1 MHYMKWIYPR
11 RLRNQM
17 ILMAILMVIV
27 PTLTIGYI
35 VETEGRSAVLSEKEK
50 KLSAVVNLLN
60 QALGNRYDLYIDL
73 PREERIRALNA
84 ELAPITENITHA
96 FPGIGAGYY
105 NKMLDAIITYAP
117 SALYQNNVGVTI
129 AADHPG
135 REVMRTNTPLVYS
148 GRQVRGDILN
158 SMLPIER
165 NGEILGYIWANEL
178 TEDIRRQ
185 AWKMDVRIIIVLT
198 AGLLISLLLI
208 VLFSRRLSANIDIIT
223 DGLSTL
229 AQNIPTRLPQL
240 PGEMGQISQSVNN
253 LAQALRETRTLNDLI
268 IENAAD
274 GVIAIDRQG
283 DVTTMNPA
291 AEVITGYQRHELV
304 GQPYSM
310 LFDNTQFYSPVL
322 DTLEHGTEHVALE
335 ISFPGRD
342 RTIELSVTTSRI
354 HNTHGEMIGALV
366 IFSDLT
372 ARKET
377 QRRMAQAERLATLGE
392 LMAGVAHEVRN
403 PLTAIRGY
411 VQILRQQ
418 TSDPIHQ
425 EYLSVVLKEID
436 SINKVI
442 QQLLEFSRPRHSQ
455 WQQVSLNALV
465 EETLVLVQTAGV
477 QARVDFIS
485 ELDNELSPIN
495 ADRELLKQVLLNI
508 LINAVQAISARGK
521 IRIQTWQYSDS
532 QQAISIEDNGC
543 GIDLSL
549 QKKIFDPFERERSST
564 VSRIQ
569 GTGLGMAIT
578 KNIVDMMG
586 GTIEIRTEPGKG
598 TEFIIRV
605 ALRVQPEHHRAERIA
620 ELEGL
625 KALVVDDDFNTC
637 DSVTK
642 MLVRVG
648 MRSEWTL
655 SGKEAVLRA
664 RQSMELGDAFHAY
677 IIDWRLPDMNGIEVT
692 RQIRSLHDDT
702 PIIILTAY
710 DWSDIEVEAKAAGV
724 TAFCSKPMFMSD
736 LRETLMSALGQNQ
749 TDAAQELLPQKNAD
763 FKGRH
768 ILLVEDNELNRE
780 IAQEILR
787 EYGFRVD
794 TAENGAVAVEKVC
807 TAAPGSYDLVLMDVQ
822 MPVMDGYTA
831 TRKIRALD
839 DPARAKIPI
848 LAMTANAFDEDRC
861 NALESGMNGFLSK
874 PIVISDLV
882 QELHKIL

>member
-1 MHYMKWIYPR
+1 MKWIYPR

-50 KLSAVVNLLN
+50 KLSAVLNLLN
-60 QALGNRYDLYIDL
+60 QALGDRYDLYIDL

-84 ELAPITENITHA
+84 ELAPITENITRA

-105 NKMLDAIITYAP
+105 NKTLDAIITYAP
-117 SALYQNNVGVTI
+117 SSLYQNNVGVTI

-158 SMLPIER
+158 SMIPIER
-165 NGEILGYIWANEL
+165 NGEVLGYIWANEL

-342 RTIELSVTTSRI
+342 RTIEISVTTSRI

-418 TSDPIHQ
+418 TTDPIHQ

-442 QQLLEFSRPRHSQ
+442 QQLLDFSRPRHSQ

-521 IRIQTWQYSDS
+521 IRIRTWQYSDS

-549 QKKIFDPFERERSST
+549 QKKIFDPFFTTKAS
-564 VSRIQ
+564 
-569 GTGLGMAIT
+569 GTGLGLALSQRII
-578 KNIVDMMG
+578 NAHQGD
-586 GTIEIRTEPGKG
+586 
-598 TEFIIRV
+598 IRV
-605 ALRVQPEHHRAERIA
+605 TSLPGYGAT
-620 ELEGL
+620 
-625 KALVVDDDFNTC
+625 F
-637 DSVTK
+637 
-642 MLVRVG
+642 
-648 MRSEWTL
+648 TL
-655 SGKEAVLRA
+655 
-664 RQSMELGDAFHAY
+664 
-677 IIDWRLPDMNGIEVT
+677 ILPINPQG
-692 RQIRSLHDDT
+692 
-702 PIIILTAY
+702 
-710 DWSDIEVEAKAAGV
+710 
-724 TAFCSKPMFMSD
+724 
-736 LRETLMSALGQNQ
+736 NQ
-749 TDAAQELLPQKNAD
+749 T
-763 FKGRH
+763 
-768 ILLVEDNELNRE
+768 V
-780 IAQEILR
+780 
-787 EYGFRVD
+787 
-794 TAENGAVAVEKVC
+794 
-807 TAAPGSYDLVLMDVQ
+807 
-822 MPVMDGYTA
+822 
-831 TRKIRALD
+831 
-839 DPARAKIPI
+839 
-848 LAMTANAFDEDRC
+848 
-861 NALESGMNGFLSK
+861 
-874 PIVISDLV
+874 
-882 QELHKIL
+882 

>member
-1 MHYMKWIYPR
+1 M
-11 RLRNQM
+11 
-17 ILMAILMVIV
+17 
-27 PTLTIGYI
+27 
-35 VETEGRSAVLSEKEK
+35 
-50 KLSAVVNLLN
+50 VNLLN
-60 QALGNRYDLYIDL
+60 QALGDRYDLYIDL

-84 ELAPITENITHA
+84 ELAPITENITRA

-105 NKMLDAIITYAP
+105 NKTLDAIITYAP
-117 SALYQNNVGVTI
+117 SSLYQNNVGVTI

-158 SMLPIER
+158 SMIPIER
-165 NGEILGYIWANEL
+165 NGEVLGYIWANEL

-442 QQLLEFSRPRHSQ
+442 QQLLDFSRPRHSQ
-455 WQQVSLNALV
+455 WQQVSLNALI

-485 ELDNELSPIN
+485 ELDNELSPII

-521 IRIQTWQYSDS
+521 IRIRTWQYSDS

-549 QKKIFDPFERERSST
+549 QKKIFDPFFTTKAS
-564 VSRIQ
+564 
-569 GTGLGMAIT
+569 GTGLGLALSQRII
-578 KNIVDMMG
+578 NAHQGD
-586 GTIEIRTEPGKG
+586 
-598 TEFIIRV
+598 IRV
-605 ALRVQPEHHRAERIA
+605 ASLPGYGATFTLI
-620 ELEGL
+620 LP
-625 KALVVDDDFNTC
+625 FNPQ
-637 DSVTK
+637 
-642 MLVRVG
+642 G
-648 MRSEWTL
+648 
-655 SGKEAVLRA
+655 
-664 RQSMELGDAFHAY
+664 
-677 IIDWRLPDMNGIEVT
+677 
-692 RQIRSLHDDT
+692 
-702 PIIILTAY
+702 
-710 DWSDIEVEAKAAGV
+710 
-724 TAFCSKPMFMSD
+724 
-736 LRETLMSALGQNQ
+736 NQ
-749 TDAAQELLPQKNAD
+749 T
-763 FKGRH
+763 
-768 ILLVEDNELNRE
+768 V
-780 IAQEILR
+780 
-787 EYGFRVD
+787 
-794 TAENGAVAVEKVC
+794 
-807 TAAPGSYDLVLMDVQ
+807 
-822 MPVMDGYTA
+822 
-831 TRKIRALD
+831 
-839 DPARAKIPI
+839 
-848 LAMTANAFDEDRC
+848 
-861 NALESGMNGFLSK
+861 
-874 PIVISDLV
+874 
-882 QELHKIL
+882 

>member
-1 MHYMKWIYPR
+1 M
-11 RLRNQM
+11 
-17 ILMAILMVIV
+17 
-27 PTLTIGYI
+27 
-35 VETEGRSAVLSEKEK
+35 
-50 KLSAVVNLLN
+50 
-60 QALGNRYDLYIDL
+60 
-73 PREERIRALNA
+73 
-84 ELAPITENITHA
+84 
-96 FPGIGAGYY
+96 
-105 NKMLDAIITYAP
+105 
-117 SALYQNNVGVTI
+117 SALPLPQIT
-129 AADHPG
+129 PG

-158 SMLPIER
+158 SMIPIER

-372 ARKET
+372 VRKET

-418 TSDPIHQ
+418 TSDLIHQ

-485 ELDNELSPIN
+485 ELDNELNPIN

-549 QKKIFDPFERERSST
+549 QKRSSIPF
-564 VSRIQ
+564 SPPKPQ
-569 GTGLGMAIT
+569 
-578 KNIVDMMG
+578 
-586 GTIEIRTEPGKG
+586 EPG
-598 TEFIIRV
+598 
-605 ALRVQPEHHRAERIA
+605 
-620 ELEGL
+620 
-625 KALVVDDDFNTC
+625 LV
-637 DSVTK
+637 
-642 MLVRVG
+642 
-648 MRSEWTL
+648 
-655 SGKEAVLRA
+655 
-664 RQSMELGDAFHAY
+664 
-677 IIDWRLPDMNGIEVT
+677 WR
-692 RQIRSLHDDT
+692 
-702 PIIILTAY
+702 
-710 DWSDIEVEAKAAGV
+710 
-724 TAFCSKPMFMSD
+724 
-736 LRETLMSALGQNQ
+736 
-749 TDAAQELLPQKNAD
+749 
-763 FKGRH
+763 
-768 ILLVEDNELNRE
+768 
-780 IAQEILR
+780 
-787 EYGFRVD
+787 
-794 TAENGAVAVEKVC
+794 
-807 TAAPGSYDLVLMDVQ
+807 
-822 MPVMDGYTA
+822 
-831 TRKIRALD
+831 
-839 DPARAKIPI
+839 
-848 LAMTANAFDEDRC
+848 
-861 NALESGMNGFLSK
+861 
-874 PIVISDLV
+874 
-882 QELHKIL
+882 

>member
-84 ELAPITENITHA
+84 EFAPITENITHA

-105 NKMLDAIITYAP
+105 NKTLDAIITYAP

-158 SMLPIER
+158 SMIPIER

-377 QRRMAQAERLATLGE
+377 QHRMAQAERLATLGE

-549 QKKIFDPFERERSST
+549 QKKIFDPFFTTKAS
-564 VSRIQ
+564 
-569 GTGLGMAIT
+569 GTGLGLALSQRII
-578 KNIVDMMG
+578 NAHQGD
-586 GTIEIRTEPGKG
+586 
-598 TEFIIRV
+598 IRV
-605 ALRVQPEHHRAERIA
+605 ASLPGYGAT
-620 ELEGL
+620 
-625 KALVVDDDFNTC
+625 F
-637 DSVTK
+637 
-642 MLVRVG
+642 
-648 MRSEWTL
+648 TL
-655 SGKEAVLRA
+655 
-664 RQSMELGDAFHAY
+664 
-677 IIDWRLPDMNGIEVT
+677 ILPINPQG
-692 RQIRSLHDDT
+692 
-702 PIIILTAY
+702 
-710 DWSDIEVEAKAAGV
+710 
-724 TAFCSKPMFMSD
+724 
-736 LRETLMSALGQNQ
+736 NQ
-749 TDAAQELLPQKNAD
+749 T
-763 FKGRH
+763 
-768 ILLVEDNELNRE
+768 V
-780 IAQEILR
+780 
-787 EYGFRVD
+787 
-794 TAENGAVAVEKVC
+794 
-807 TAAPGSYDLVLMDVQ
+807 
-822 MPVMDGYTA
+822 
-831 TRKIRALD
+831 
-839 DPARAKIPI
+839 
-848 LAMTANAFDEDRC
+848 
-861 NALESGMNGFLSK
+861 
-874 PIVISDLV
+874 
-882 QELHKIL
+882 

>member
-1 MHYMKWIYPR
+1 MDFSMHYMKWIYPR

-60 QALGNRYDLYIDL
+60 QALGDRYDLYIDL

-84 ELAPITENITHA
+84 ELAPITENITRA

-105 NKMLDAIITYAP
+105 NKTLDAIITYAP
-117 SALYQNNVGVTI
+117 SSLYQNNVGVTI

-158 SMLPIER
+158 SMIPIER
-165 NGEILGYIWANEL
+165 NGEVLGYIWANEL

-342 RTIELSVTTSRI
+342 RTIEISVTTSRI

-418 TSDPIHQ
+418 TTDQIHQ

-442 QQLLEFSRPRHSQ
+442 QQLLDFSRPRHSQ

-485 ELDNELSPIN
+485 ELDNELSPIS

-521 IRIQTWQYSDS
+521 IRIRTWQYSDS
-532 QQAISIEDNGC
+532 QQAISIEDTGC

-549 QKKIFDPFERERSST
+549 QKKIFDPFFTTKAS
-564 VSRIQ
+564 
-569 GTGLGMAIT
+569 GTGLGLALSQRII
-578 KNIVDMMG
+578 NAHQGD
-586 GTIEIRTEPGKG
+586 
-598 TEFIIRV
+598 IRV
-605 ALRVQPEHHRAERIA
+605 TSLPGYGAT
-620 ELEGL
+620 
-625 KALVVDDDFNTC
+625 F
-637 DSVTK
+637 
-642 MLVRVG
+642 
-648 MRSEWTL
+648 TL
-655 SGKEAVLRA
+655 
-664 RQSMELGDAFHAY
+664 
-677 IIDWRLPDMNGIEVT
+677 ILPINPQG
-692 RQIRSLHDDT
+692 
-702 PIIILTAY
+702 
-710 DWSDIEVEAKAAGV
+710 
-724 TAFCSKPMFMSD
+724 
-736 LRETLMSALGQNQ
+736 NQ
-749 TDAAQELLPQKNAD
+749 T
-763 FKGRH
+763 
-768 ILLVEDNELNRE
+768 V
-780 IAQEILR
+780 
-787 EYGFRVD
+787 
-794 TAENGAVAVEKVC
+794 
-807 TAAPGSYDLVLMDVQ
+807 
-822 MPVMDGYTA
+822 
-831 TRKIRALD
+831 
-839 DPARAKIPI
+839 
-848 LAMTANAFDEDRC
+848 
-861 NALESGMNGFLSK
+861 
-874 PIVISDLV
+874 
-882 QELHKIL
+882 

>member
-84 ELAPITENITHA
+84 ELTPITENITHA

-105 NKMLDAIITYAP
+105 NKTLDAIITYAP

-158 SMLPIER
+158 SMIPIER

-418 TSDPIHQ
+418 TRDPIHQ

-521 IRIQTWQYSDS
+521 IRIRTWQYSDS
-532 QQAISIEDNGC
+532 QQAISIEDNGS

-549 QKKIFDPFERERSST
+549 QKKIFDPFFTTKAS
-564 VSRIQ
+564 
-569 GTGLGMAIT
+569 GTGLGLALSQRII
-578 KNIVDMMG
+578 NAHQGD
-586 GTIEIRTEPGKG
+586 
-598 TEFIIRV
+598 IRV
-605 ALRVQPEHHRAERIA
+605 ASLPGYGAT
-620 ELEGL
+620 
-625 KALVVDDDFNTC
+625 F
-637 DSVTK
+637 
-642 MLVRVG
+642 
-648 MRSEWTL
+648 TL
-655 SGKEAVLRA
+655 
-664 RQSMELGDAFHAY
+664 
-677 IIDWRLPDMNGIEVT
+677 ILPINPQG
-692 RQIRSLHDDT
+692 
-702 PIIILTAY
+702 
-710 DWSDIEVEAKAAGV
+710 
-724 TAFCSKPMFMSD
+724 
-736 LRETLMSALGQNQ
+736 NQ
-749 TDAAQELLPQKNAD
+749 T
-763 FKGRH
+763 
-768 ILLVEDNELNRE
+768 V
-780 IAQEILR
+780 
-787 EYGFRVD
+787 
-794 TAENGAVAVEKVC
+794 
-807 TAAPGSYDLVLMDVQ
+807 
-822 MPVMDGYTA
+822 
-831 TRKIRALD
+831 
-839 DPARAKIPI
+839 
-848 LAMTANAFDEDRC
+848 
-861 NALESGMNGFLSK
+861 
-874 PIVISDLV
+874 
-882 QELHKIL
+882 

>member
-1 MHYMKWIYPR
+1 MDFSMHYMKWIYPR

-60 QALGNRYDLYIDL
+60 QALGDRYDLYIDL

-84 ELAPITENITHA
+84 ELAPITENITRA

-105 NKMLDAIITYAP
+105 NKTLDAIITYAP
-117 SALYQNNVGVTI
+117 SSLYQNNVGVTI

-158 SMLPIER
+158 SMIPIER
-165 NGEILGYIWANEL
+165 NGEVLGYIWANEL

-342 RTIELSVTTSRI
+342 RTIEISVTTSRI

-418 TSDPIHQ
+418 TTDPIHQ

-442 QQLLEFSRPRHSQ
+442 QQLLDFSRPRHSQ

-485 ELDNELSPIN
+485 ELDNELSPIS

-521 IRIQTWQYSDS
+521 IRIRTWQYSDS
-532 QQAISIEDNGC
+532 QLAISIEDNGC

-549 QKKIFDPFERERSST
+549 QKKIFDPFFTTKAS
-564 VSRIQ
+564 
-569 GTGLGMAIT
+569 GTGLGLALSQRII
-578 KNIVDMMG
+578 NAHQGD
-586 GTIEIRTEPGKG
+586 
-598 TEFIIRV
+598 IRV
-605 ALRVQPEHHRAERIA
+605 TSLPGYGAT
-620 ELEGL
+620 
-625 KALVVDDDFNTC
+625 F
-637 DSVTK
+637 
-642 MLVRVG
+642 
-648 MRSEWTL
+648 TL
-655 SGKEAVLRA
+655 
-664 RQSMELGDAFHAY
+664 
-677 IIDWRLPDMNGIEVT
+677 ILPINPQG
-692 RQIRSLHDDT
+692 
-702 PIIILTAY
+702 
-710 DWSDIEVEAKAAGV
+710 
-724 TAFCSKPMFMSD
+724 
-736 LRETLMSALGQNQ
+736 NQ
-749 TDAAQELLPQKNAD
+749 T
-763 FKGRH
+763 
-768 ILLVEDNELNRE
+768 V
-780 IAQEILR
+780 
-787 EYGFRVD
+787 
-794 TAENGAVAVEKVC
+794 
-807 TAAPGSYDLVLMDVQ
+807 
-822 MPVMDGYTA
+822 
-831 TRKIRALD
+831 
-839 DPARAKIPI
+839 
-848 LAMTANAFDEDRC
+848 
-861 NALESGMNGFLSK
+861 
-874 PIVISDLV
+874 
-882 QELHKIL
+882 

>member
-1 MHYMKWIYPR
+1 MFSLLWNMIHR
-11 RLRNQM
+11 RE
-17 ILMAILMVIV
+17 II
-27 PTLTIGYI
+27 TLTSDNRHIPDKTSGFQHALYE
-35 VETEGRSAVLSEKEK
+35 VDLSTPLTQSNDPDGNPDGHCPNAYYWLYRRNGRTFRVLSEKEK

-96 FPGIGAGYY
+96 LPGIGAGYY
-105 NKMLDAIITYAP
+105 NKTLDAIITYAP

-158 SMLPIER
+158 SMIPIER

-532 QQAISIEDNGC
+532 Q
-543 GIDLSL
+543 
-549 QKKIFDPFERERSST
+549 
-564 VSRIQ
+564 
-569 GTGLGMAIT
+569 
-578 KNIVDMMG
+578 
-586 GTIEIRTEPGKG
+586 
-598 TEFIIRV
+598 
-605 ALRVQPEHHRAERIA
+605 
-620 ELEGL
+620 
-625 KALVVDDDFNTC
+625 
-637 DSVTK
+637 
-642 MLVRVG
+642 
-648 MRSEWTL
+648 
-655 SGKEAVLRA
+655 
-664 RQSMELGDAFHAY
+664 
-677 IIDWRLPDMNGIEVT
+677 
-692 RQIRSLHDDT
+692 
-702 PIIILTAY
+702 
-710 DWSDIEVEAKAAGV
+710 
-724 TAFCSKPMFMSD
+724 
-736 LRETLMSALGQNQ
+736 
-749 TDAAQELLPQKNAD
+749 
-763 FKGRH
+763 
-768 ILLVEDNELNRE
+768 
-780 IAQEILR
+780 
-787 EYGFRVD
+787 
-794 TAENGAVAVEKVC
+794 
-807 TAAPGSYDLVLMDVQ
+807 
-822 MPVMDGYTA
+822 
-831 TRKIRALD
+831 
-839 DPARAKIPI
+839 
-848 LAMTANAFDEDRC
+848 
-861 NALESGMNGFLSK
+861 
-874 PIVISDLV
+874 
-882 QELHKIL
+882 

>member
-1 MHYMKWIYPR
+1 MNYMKWIYPR

-60 QALGNRYDLYIDL
+60 QALGDRYNLYNNL

-84 ELAPITENITHA
+84 EPAPITENITHA

-105 NKMLDAIITYAP
+105 NKTLDAIITYAP

-158 SMLPIER
+158 SMIPIER
-165 NGEILGYIWANEL
+165 NGEVLGYIWANEL
-178 TEDIRRQ
+178 TEDIQRQ

-291 AEVITGYQRHELV
+291 AEIITGYQRHELV
-304 GQPYSM
+304 GQPYAM

-418 TSDPIHQ
+418 TSDLIHQ

-442 QQLLEFSRPRHSQ
+442 QQLLDFSRPRHSQ
-455 WQQVSLNALV
+455 WQQVSLNALI

-485 ELDNELSPIN
+485 ELDDELSPIS

-521 IRIQTWQYSDS
+521 IRIRTWQYSDS

-549 QKKIFDPFERERSST
+549 QKKIFDPFFTTKAS
-564 VSRIQ
+564 
-569 GTGLGMAIT
+569 GTGLGLALSQRII
-578 KNIVDMMG
+578 NAHQGD
-586 GTIEIRTEPGKG
+586 
-598 TEFIIRV
+598 IRV
-605 ALRVQPEHHRAERIA
+605 ASLPGCGAT
-620 ELEGL
+620 
-625 KALVVDDDFNTC
+625 F
-637 DSVTK
+637 
-642 MLVRVG
+642 
-648 MRSEWTL
+648 TL
-655 SGKEAVLRA
+655 
-664 RQSMELGDAFHAY
+664 
-677 IIDWRLPDMNGIEVT
+677 ILPINPQG
-692 RQIRSLHDDT
+692 
-702 PIIILTAY
+702 
-710 DWSDIEVEAKAAGV
+710 
-724 TAFCSKPMFMSD
+724 
-736 LRETLMSALGQNQ
+736 NQ
-749 TDAAQELLPQKNAD
+749 T
-763 FKGRH
+763 
-768 ILLVEDNELNRE
+768 V
-780 IAQEILR
+780 
-787 EYGFRVD
+787 
-794 TAENGAVAVEKVC
+794 
-807 TAAPGSYDLVLMDVQ
+807 
-822 MPVMDGYTA
+822 
-831 TRKIRALD
+831 
-839 DPARAKIPI
+839 
-848 LAMTANAFDEDRC
+848 
-861 NALESGMNGFLSK
+861 
-874 PIVISDLV
+874 
-882 QELHKIL
+882 

>member
-60 QALGNRYDLYIDL
+60 QALGDRYDLYIDL

-84 ELAPITENITHA
+84 ELAPITENIAHA

-105 NKMLDAIITYAP
+105 NKTLDAIITYAP

-549 QKKIFDPFERERSST
+549 QKKIFDPFFTTKAS
-564 VSRIQ
+564 
-569 GTGLGMAIT
+569 GTGLGLALSQRII
-578 KNIVDMMG
+578 NAHQGD
-586 GTIEIRTEPGKG
+586 
-598 TEFIIRV
+598 IRV
-605 ALRVQPEHHRAERIA
+605 ASLPGYGAT
-620 ELEGL
+620 
-625 KALVVDDDFNTC
+625 F
-637 DSVTK
+637 
-642 MLVRVG
+642 
-648 MRSEWTL
+648 TL
-655 SGKEAVLRA
+655 
-664 RQSMELGDAFHAY
+664 
-677 IIDWRLPDMNGIEVT
+677 ILPINPQG
-692 RQIRSLHDDT
+692 
-702 PIIILTAY
+702 
-710 DWSDIEVEAKAAGV
+710 
-724 TAFCSKPMFMSD
+724 
-736 LRETLMSALGQNQ
+736 NQ
-749 TDAAQELLPQKNAD
+749 T
-763 FKGRH
+763 
-768 ILLVEDNELNRE
+768 V
-780 IAQEILR
+780 
-787 EYGFRVD
+787 
-794 TAENGAVAVEKVC
+794 
-807 TAAPGSYDLVLMDVQ
+807 
-822 MPVMDGYTA
+822 
-831 TRKIRALD
+831 
-839 DPARAKIPI
+839 
-848 LAMTANAFDEDRC
+848 
-861 NALESGMNGFLSK
+861 
-874 PIVISDLV
+874 
-882 QELHKIL
+882 

>member
-1 MHYMKWIYPR
+1 MKWIYPR

-50 KLSAVVNLLN
+50 KLSAVINLLN
-60 QALGNRYDLYIDL
+60 QALGDRYDLYIDL

-84 ELAPITENITHA
+84 ELAPITENITRA

-105 NKMLDAIITYAP
+105 NKTLDAIITYAP
-117 SALYQNNVGVTI
+117 SSLYQNNVGVTI

-158 SMLPIER
+158 SMIPIER
-165 NGEILGYIWANEL
+165 NGEVLGYIWANEL

-418 TSDPIHQ
+418 TTDPIHQ

-442 QQLLEFSRPRHSQ
+442 QQLLDFSRPRHSQ
-455 WQQVSLNALV
+455 WQQVSLNALI

-485 ELDNELSPIN
+485 ELDNELSSIS

-521 IRIQTWQYSDS
+521 IRIRTWQYSDS

-549 QKKIFDPFERERSST
+549 QKKIFDPFFTTKAS
-564 VSRIQ
+564 
-569 GTGLGMAIT
+569 GTGLGLALSQRIINAHQGDIHVT
-578 KNIVDMMG
+578 SL
-586 GTIEIRTEPGKG
+586 PGYG
-598 TEFIIRV
+598 ATF
-605 ALRVQPEHHRAERIA
+605 
-620 ELEGL
+620 
-625 KALVVDDDFNTC
+625 
-637 DSVTK
+637 
-642 MLVRVG
+642 
-648 MRSEWTL
+648 TL
-655 SGKEAVLRA
+655 
-664 RQSMELGDAFHAY
+664 
-677 IIDWRLPDMNGIEVT
+677 ILPINPQG
-692 RQIRSLHDDT
+692 
-702 PIIILTAY
+702 
-710 DWSDIEVEAKAAGV
+710 
-724 TAFCSKPMFMSD
+724 
-736 LRETLMSALGQNQ
+736 NQ
-749 TDAAQELLPQKNAD
+749 T
-763 FKGRH
+763 
-768 ILLVEDNELNRE
+768 V
-780 IAQEILR
+780 
-787 EYGFRVD
+787 
-794 TAENGAVAVEKVC
+794 
-807 TAAPGSYDLVLMDVQ
+807 
-822 MPVMDGYTA
+822 
-831 TRKIRALD
+831 
-839 DPARAKIPI
+839 
-848 LAMTANAFDEDRC
+848 
-861 NALESGMNGFLSK
+861 
-874 PIVISDLV
+874 
-882 QELHKIL
+882 

>member
-1 MHYMKWIYPR
+1 MEKRTRNMKWIYPR

-60 QALGNRYDLYIDL
+60 QALGDRYDLYIDL

-84 ELAPITENITHA
+84 ELAPITENITRA

-105 NKMLDAIITYAP
+105 NKTLDAIITYAP
-117 SALYQNNVGVTI
+117 SSLYQNNVGVTI

-158 SMLPIER
+158 SMIPIER
-165 NGEILGYIWANEL
+165 NGEVLGYIWANEL

-223 DGLSTL
+223 DGLSNL

-418 TSDPIHQ
+418 TTDPIHQ

-442 QQLLEFSRPRHSQ
+442 QQLLDFSRPRHSQ
-455 WQQVSLNALV
+455 WQQVSLNALI

-485 ELDNELSPIN
+485 ELDNELSPIS

-521 IRIQTWQYSDS
+521 IRIRTWQYSDS

-549 QKKIFDPFERERSST
+549 QKKIFDPFFTTKAS
-564 VSRIQ
+564 
-569 GTGLGMAIT
+569 GTGLGLALSQRII
-578 KNIVDMMG
+578 NAHQGD
-586 GTIEIRTEPGKG
+586 
-598 TEFIIRV
+598 IRV
-605 ALRVQPEHHRAERIA
+605 TSLPGYGAT
-620 ELEGL
+620 
-625 KALVVDDDFNTC
+625 F
-637 DSVTK
+637 
-642 MLVRVG
+642 
-648 MRSEWTL
+648 TL
-655 SGKEAVLRA
+655 
-664 RQSMELGDAFHAY
+664 
-677 IIDWRLPDMNGIEVT
+677 ILPINPQG
-692 RQIRSLHDDT
+692 
-702 PIIILTAY
+702 
-710 DWSDIEVEAKAAGV
+710 
-724 TAFCSKPMFMSD
+724 
-736 LRETLMSALGQNQ
+736 NQ
-749 TDAAQELLPQKNAD
+749 T
-763 FKGRH
+763 
-768 ILLVEDNELNRE
+768 V
-780 IAQEILR
+780 
-787 EYGFRVD
+787 
-794 TAENGAVAVEKVC
+794 
-807 TAAPGSYDLVLMDVQ
+807 
-822 MPVMDGYTA
+822 
-831 TRKIRALD
+831 
-839 DPARAKIPI
+839 
-848 LAMTANAFDEDRC
+848 
-861 NALESGMNGFLSK
+861 
-874 PIVISDLV
+874 
-882 QELHKIL
+882 